1 MIYDHDQVSFQ
12 FQQFFV
18 IISFLTRVLTSCI
31 LFLTSLRA
39 VVVAKSVILGISP
52 LPLLILALRA
62 VVVATLGILS
72 SISLI
77 LQL

>member
-1 MIYDHDQVSFQ
+1 MVVAKS
-12 FQQFFV
+12 V
-18 IISFLTRVLTSCI
+18 ILGISPLPLLI
-31 LFLTSLRA
+31 LALRS

-62 VVVATLGILS
+62 VVVATLGNLS

-77 LQL
+77 L